1 MFISMTSRFLRLFI
15 TSVIISMVFFL
26 LRFIKVEIPDS
37 GILFFAFV
45 AFNVLVGFDAFVFSV
60 TFWKK
65 EDYFIGQLLPC
76 IIFLLLAIMLYML
89 SIPWLLNAFFL
100 PLRFFECFS
109 VRTIF
114 SMLISGGI
122 LLLII
127 TSLRIAGAYIG
138 KREYEIFVMENTE
151 V

>member
-1 MFISMTSRFLRLFI
+1 MFISIASRFLRLFI

-45 AFNVLVGFDAFVFSV
+45 AFNVIVGFDAFMFSI

-76 IIFLLLAIMLYML
+76 IIFLLLAIMVYML
-89 SIPWLLNAFFL
+89 SVPGLLNAFFL
-100 PLRFFECFS
+100 PLRFFECFYIK
-109 VRTIF
+109 TIF

-127 TSLRIAGAYIG
+127 TILRIAGVYTG
-138 KREYEIFVMENTE
+138 KREHQIYVMENTE
-151 V
+151 M

>member
-1 MFISMTSRFLRLFI
+1 MFISIASRFLRLFI
-15 TSVIISMVFFL
+15 TSIIISMVFFL

-45 AFNVLVGFDAFVFSV
+45 AFNVIVGFDAFMFSI

-76 IIFLLLAIMLYML
+76 IIFLLLAIMVYML
-89 SIPWLLNAFFL
+89 SVPGLLNAFFL
-100 PLRFFECFS
+100 PLRFFECFYIK
-109 VRTIF
+109 TIF

-122 LLLII
+122 LLLIVTI
-127 TSLRIAGAYIG
+127 LRIAGVYTG
-138 KREYEIFVMENTE
+138 KREHQIYVMENTE
-151 V
+151 M